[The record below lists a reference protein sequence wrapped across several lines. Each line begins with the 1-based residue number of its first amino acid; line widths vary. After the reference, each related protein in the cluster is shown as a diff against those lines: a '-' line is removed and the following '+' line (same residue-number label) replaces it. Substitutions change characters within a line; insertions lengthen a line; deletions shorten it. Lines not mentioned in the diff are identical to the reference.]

1 MIGIHHITLYPLLL
15 FAILV
20 YFRRLLAAERENSRE
35 RTDFDYLSNDTRAPD
50 KALPTFFAA
59 FSTFLDLPR
68 ILTTTKV
75 FEFTLATA
83 FALRDA
89 EPSDFLLK
97 TLNPLPFLAK

>member
-1 MIGIHHITLYPLLL
+1 
-15 FAILV
+15 
-20 YFRRLLAAERENSRE
+20 
-35 RTDFDYLSNDTRAPD
+35 
-50 KALPTFFAA
+50 LPTFFAA

-68 ILTTTKV
+68 ILTTTNV

>member
-75 FEFTLATA
+75 FEFT
-83 FALRDA
+83 
-89 EPSDFLLK
+89 
-97 TLNPLPFLAK
+97 